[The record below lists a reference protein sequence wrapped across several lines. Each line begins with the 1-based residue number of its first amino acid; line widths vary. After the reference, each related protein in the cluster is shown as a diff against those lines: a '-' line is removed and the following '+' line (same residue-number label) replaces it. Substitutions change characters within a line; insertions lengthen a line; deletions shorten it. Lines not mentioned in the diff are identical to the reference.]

1 MFILY
6 GPNTNLGHNS
16 IIFMVERQVE
26 HMMRL
31 VGTLFDRRLRSI
43 GVRPAAM
50 AAYND
55 GLQGQLESSVWKA
68 GCRNWYMT
76 ERGRITTNWPRST
89 FAWRKRTRALDLG
102 DFELVPAM

>member
-1 MFILY
+1 VHADELDRQ
-6 GPNTNLGHNS
+6 GLA
-16 IIFMVERQVE
+16 VERE
-26 HMMRL
+26 RGL
-31 VGTLFDRRLRSI
+31 LADVGVRER
-43 GVRPAAM
+43 GVGGGRIRPAAM

-76 ERGRITTNWPRST
+76 ELGRITTNWPRST

-102 DFELVPAM
+102 DFELVPAAS